1 MDGPL
6 PQRLVH
12 YRVTKNIVYDIY
24 KYLMTGGR
32 SFDQPVTA
40 ARITIKLREHD
51 GGYFC
56 CINWFSSSD
65 FIKYNPI
72 FELTK

>member
-40 ARITIKLREHD
+40 ARITIKLREH
-51 GGYFC
+51 GGG
-56 CINWFSSSD
+56 CIFVALIDSLL
-65 FIKYNPI
+65 PI
-72 FELTK
+72 SLSIILFLN